1 MTTIRLKLTS
11 ILELRSLIFQEK
23 VRTFELSSKFAA
35 NMHINI
41 YNQLVAIPIPSENFR
56 LQKIVCTFTSI
67 STKTCIDLSIKDYA
81 TKITNILMLINL
93 TGSCL
98 HRDVCTQFICMLH
111 LHSSIKIH
119 LFHLS
124 SFLFFLI

>member
-1 MTTIRLKLTS
+1 
-11 ILELRSLIFQEK
+11 
-23 VRTFELSSKFAA
+23 
-35 NMHINI
+35 MHINI
-41 YNQLVAIPIPSENFR
+41 YNQLVAIPIPSENSR
-56 LQKIVCTFTSI
+56 LQKIVFTFTSI

-98 HRDVCTQFICMLH
+98 QRDVCTQCICMPH

-124 SFLFFLI
+124 SFLSFFNLILFNLLSFLCVCGCACFYGVEWLSNLLHVTTA